1 MCKIRYLLIYSIND
15 DFLKYFNVPVESA
28 WRAAEENTKRD
39 SIIFSMADFFK
50 DVADV
55 KNFIKIP
62 LYVVTNKEMKYGASA
77 IINKERLSDYC
88 HEIDIN
94 KIVVIPSSIHEMLF
108 LPWDEEIDERYM
120 DEMIQELNDTLVS
133 PIEQLGNKSY
143 IMEV

>member
-1 MCKIRYLLIYSIND
+1 MQWWK
-15 DFLKYFNVPVESA
+15 KQESPC
-28 WRAAEENTKRD
+28 
-39 SIIFSMADFFK
+39 FSCG
-50 DVADV
+50 
-55 KNFIKIP
+55 
-62 LYVVTNKEMKYGASA
+62 ECQ
-77 IINKERLSDYC
+77 C

>member
-1 MCKIRYLLIYSIND
+1 
-15 DFLKYFNVPVESA
+15 
-28 WRAAEENTKRD
+28 
-39 SIIFSMADFFK
+39 
-50 DVADV
+50 
-55 KNFIKIP
+55 
-62 LYVVTNKEMKYGASA
+62 MKYGASA

-120 DEMIQELNDTLVS
+120 DEMIQEVNDTLVS

>member
-1 MCKIRYLLIYSIND
+1 
-15 DFLKYFNVPVESA
+15 
-28 WRAAEENTKRD
+28 
-39 SIIFSMADFFK
+39 MADFFK

-120 DEMIQELNDTLVS
+120 DEMIQGVNDILVS
-133 PIEQLGNKSY
+133 TVEQLGNKSY

>member
-1 MCKIRYLLIYSIND
+1 M
-15 DFLKYFNVPVESA
+15 
-28 WRAAEENTKRD
+28 
-39 SIIFSMADFFK
+39 
-50 DVADV
+50 

-62 LYVVTNKEMKYGASA
+62 LYVVTNKEMKYSASA

-120 DEMIQELNDTLVS
+120 DEMIQEVNDTLVS